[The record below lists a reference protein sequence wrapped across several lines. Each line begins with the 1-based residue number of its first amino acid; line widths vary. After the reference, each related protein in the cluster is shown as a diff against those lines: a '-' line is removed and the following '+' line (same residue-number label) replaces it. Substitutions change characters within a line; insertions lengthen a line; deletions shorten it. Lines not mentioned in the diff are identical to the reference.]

1 MPRNVHIGSVRKRKN
16 KKTVSEVSRSDVNG
30 AESSA
35 NQSNVITVFKRKK
48 YTKFLKKFSDRF
60 KDTKVFD
67 IGAFFKRKFHE
78 FVVFCVGDRDITFRE
93 FSVRHVRPGYYLRN
107 VFVYSIKVFWL
118 FVRGVFRILFPIVT
132 PLCGIAII
140 AVSWWALS
148 THSVALRVTLS
159 GETLGYVSS
168 ESDFNEISNKVAEDV
183 LAKTGENYVM
193 DELPSMELSIVN
205 NEDIT
210 EEDEI
215 YSVLS
220 SMADDYMGKTYGFFL
235 DGVLVATS
243 RDESDFT
250 KLREDLVAYYLTGAE
265 GETWELLNDFEIVR
279 DSYDRKYLSTYSD
292 LWSMFTKPVESVK
305 HTVVLEDEWET
316 LSEDY
321 DIPVAI
327 LKLMNPDVSTLTVG
341 DEIEVGKPAYQLSVQ
356 TTRSIYYTESIP
368 YTTVY
373 IDNDSIY
380 EGNTAVKTAG
390 SSGSYSVTA
399 EVVTVNGVETERVV
413 TDRVQTVAPVNREI
427 YVGTRTI
434 SPSGSFIFPVSS
446 SGYHYKSSNFGW
458 RTLYGSSNYHRGVDL
473 AARYGTAIYA
483 ADAGTV
489 ISYGWDPY
497 GALGYQIKIDH
508 GNGIVSVYGHCSRL
522 SSNVYLGKRVYQ
534 GEVIAYVGSTGNSTG
549 NHLHFGLYYS
559 SSGTYFDPWPYIS

>member
-1 MPRNVHIGSVRKRKN
+1 
-16 KKTVSEVSRSDVNG
+16 
-30 AESSA
+30 
-35 NQSNVITVFKRKK
+35 
-48 YTKFLKKFSDRF
+48 
-60 KDTKVFD
+60 
-67 IGAFFKRKFHE
+67 
-78 FVVFCVGDRDITFRE
+78 
-93 FSVRHVRPGYYLRN
+93 
-107 VFVYSIKVFWL
+107 
-118 FVRGVFRILFPIVT
+118 
-132 PLCGIAII
+132 
-140 AVSWWALS
+140 
-148 THSVALRVTLS
+148 
-159 GETLGYVSS
+159 
-168 ESDFNEISNKVAEDV
+168 
-183 LAKTGENYVM
+183 
-193 DELPSMELSIVN
+193 
-205 NEDIT
+205 
-210 EEDEI
+210 
-215 YSVLS
+215 
-220 SMADDYMGKTYGFFL
+220 
-235 DGVLVATS
+235 
-243 RDESDFT
+243 
-250 KLREDLVAYYLTGAE
+250 
-265 GETWELLNDFEIVR
+265 
-279 DSYDRKYLSTYSD
+279 
-292 LWSMFTKPVESVK
+292 MFTKPVESVK

-356 TTRSIYYTESIP
+356 TTRSIYYTEAIP

-473 AARYGTAIYA
+473 AASYGTAIYA

-489 ISYGWDPY
+489 ISYGWDPLRGSRISEY
-497 GALGYQIKIDH
+497 RSDLTET
-508 GNGIVSVYGHCSRL
+508 VLCRVYGHCSRL
-522 SSNVYLGKRVYQ
+522 SSNVYLWKKSLSGRSYRVC
-534 GEVIAYVGSTGNSTG
+534 
-549 NHLHFGLYYS
+549 GLYREQYGKYIFI
-559 SSGTYFDPWPYIS
+559 SGFIIRAAGLILIRGRIYRSIFQNIVLLSY

>member
-1 MPRNVHIGSVRKRKN
+1 M
-16 KKTVSEVSRSDVNG
+16 
-30 AESSA
+30 
-35 NQSNVITVFKRKK
+35 
-48 YTKFLKKFSDRF
+48 
-60 KDTKVFD
+60 
-67 IGAFFKRKFHE
+67 
-78 FVVFCVGDRDITFRE
+78 
-93 FSVRHVRPGYYLRN
+93 
-107 VFVYSIKVFWL
+107 
-118 FVRGVFRILFPIVT
+118 
-132 PLCGIAII
+132 
-140 AVSWWALS
+140 
-148 THSVALRVTLS
+148 
-159 GETLGYVSS
+159 
-168 ESDFNEISNKVAEDV
+168 
-183 LAKTGENYVM
+183 
-193 DELPSMELSIVN
+193 
-205 NEDIT
+205 
-210 EEDEI
+210 
-215 YSVLS
+215 
-220 SMADDYMGKTYGFFL
+220 
-235 DGVLVATS
+235 
-243 RDESDFT
+243 
-250 KLREDLVAYYLTGAE
+250 
-265 GETWELLNDFEIVR
+265 
-279 DSYDRKYLSTYSD
+279 
-292 LWSMFTKPVESVK
+292 
-305 HTVVLEDEWET
+305 
-316 LSEDY
+316 SEDY

-368 YTTVY
+368 FTTVY

-473 AARYGTAIYA
+473 AASYGTAIYA

-508 GNGIVSVYGHCSRL
+508 GNGIGVRIRPLLATFFECL
-522 SSNVYLGKRVYQ
+522 SWKKSLSGRSYRVC
-534 GEVIAYVGSTGNSTG
+534 
-549 NHLHFGLYYS
+549 GLYREQYRKS
-559 SSGTYFDPWPYIS
+559 SSFRALLFEQRDLF